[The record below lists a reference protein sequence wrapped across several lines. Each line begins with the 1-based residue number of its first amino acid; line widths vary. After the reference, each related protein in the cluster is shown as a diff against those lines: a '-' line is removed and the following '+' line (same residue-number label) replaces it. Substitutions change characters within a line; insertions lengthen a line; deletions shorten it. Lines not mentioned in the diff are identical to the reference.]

1 MSSITFEAFPK
12 IPRLNRG
19 MVITEKIDGTNGAVV
34 ILPEADINRIT
45 HEDGRVEFFDNDA
58 RFILARS
65 NDAEGNPVVVAAQSR
80 SKLINTEFDNFGFAG
95 WVQRNAD
102 NLAFTLGVGRHF
114 GEWWGAGIQRRY
126 GLTGSDK
133 RFSLFNTNRWHT
145 KEDYPGMP
153 SVDFSSVPGLG
164 VVPLLYSGPFD
175 HTAIKDVIL
184 GLKVGGSVAAPEFM
198 EPEGVVVFL
207 PAARSLFKVMVENDD
222 VPKGE
227 VS

>member
-34 ILPEADINRIT
+34 ILPEADIDRIT

-58 RFILARS
+58 FHILARS
-65 NDAEGNPVVVAAQSR
+65 NDAEGNPVIVAAQSR
-80 SKLINTEFDNFGFAG
+80 SRLLAPSMDNFGFAG

-102 NLAFTLGVGRHF
+102 ELAFTLGVGCHF
-114 GEWWGAGIQRRY
+114 GEWWGSGIQRRY

-133 RFSLFNTNRWHT
+133 RFSLFNTNRWT
-145 KEDYPGMP
+145 EPESRGVLD
-153 SVDFSSVPGLG
+153 SVPGLG
-164 VVPLLYSGPFD
+164 VVPLLYSGAFD

-184 GLKVGGSVAAPEFM
+184 GLKVGGSVAAPGFM
-198 EPEGVVVFL
+198 QPEGVVVFL
-207 PAARSLFKVMVENDD
+207 PAARSMFKVMVENDD